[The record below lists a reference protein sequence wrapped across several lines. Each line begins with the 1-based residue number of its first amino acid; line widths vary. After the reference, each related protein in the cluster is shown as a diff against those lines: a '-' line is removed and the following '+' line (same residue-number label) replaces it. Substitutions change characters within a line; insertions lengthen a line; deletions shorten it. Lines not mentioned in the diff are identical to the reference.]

1 MFTGI
6 LVIVVIQNNLEP
18 FFDFLTGTDIEFD
31 FPKWIRRLR
40 KERYSTSVRPSPPK
54 NLIYGTLKI
63 FSCNESISKYIKF
76 QPLFEI

>member
-31 FPKWIRRLR
+31 FPK
-40 KERYSTSVRPSPPK
+40 
-54 NLIYGTLKI
+54 
-63 FSCNESISKYIKF
+63 
-76 QPLFEI
+76 